1 VVVAQ
6 VFQCKGIGLIMSIEE
21 NVFEIVSRR
30 LKWELNDLS
39 LETDLR
45 KDLNADSID
54 SVEVIFELED
64 LYDIRIEDEVA
75 EELQTI
81 GSIVDVITDM
91 TSK

>member
-1 VVVAQ
+1 
-6 VFQCKGIGLIMSIEE
+6 MSVEE
-21 NVFEIVSRR
+21 NVLEVVSRL
-30 LKWELNDLS
+30 LKYEISDLS
-39 LETDLR
+39 LETNLR

-64 LYDIRIEDEVA
+64 IYEIKIEDEVA

-81 GSIVDVITDM
+81 GSIVDVITEL

>member
-1 VVVAQ
+1 VVVVQ
-6 VFQCKGIGLIMSIEE
+6 VFQCKGNNIMSVEE
-21 NVFEIVSRR
+21 NVLEVVSRLLKFEIS
-30 LKWELNDLS
+30 DLS
-39 LETDLR
+39 LETNLR

-64 LYDIRIEDEVA
+64 LYNITIEDEVA

-81 GSIVDVITDM
+81 GSIVDVITEL

>member
-1 VVVAQ
+1 
-6 VFQCKGIGLIMSIEE
+6 MSVETD
-21 NVFEIVSRR
+21 VFEIVARR
-30 LKWELNDLS
+30 LKWELSDLS

-64 LYDIRIEDEVA
+64 LYNIVIEDEVA
-75 EELQTI
+75 EDLQTI
-81 GSIVDVITDM
+81 GSIIDVITER

>member
-1 VVVAQ
+1 
-6 VFQCKGIGLIMSIEE
+6 MSIEKD
-21 NVFEIVSRR
+21 VFEVVARE
-30 LKWELNDLS
+30 LKFELSDLS

-64 LYDIRIEDEVA
+64 LYNITIEDEVA
-75 EELQTI
+75 EELTTI
-81 GSIVDVITDM
+81 GSIVDVITEL

>member
-1 VVVAQ
+1 
-6 VFQCKGIGLIMSIEE
+6 MSIETD
-21 NVFEIVSRR
+21 VFEIVSRR
-30 LKWELNDLS
+30 LKWELSDLS

-64 LYDIRIEDEVA
+64 LYNIVIEDEVA
-75 EELQTI
+75 EDLQTI
-81 GSIVDVITDM
+81 GSIIDVITER

>member
-1 VVVAQ
+1 
-6 VFQCKGIGLIMSIEE
+6 MSIETD
-21 NVFEIVSRR
+21 VFEIVSRR
-30 LKWELNDLS
+30 LKWELSDLS

-64 LYDIRIEDEVA
+64 LYNIVIEDEVA
-75 EELQTI
+75 EDLQTI
-81 GSIVDVITDM
+81 GSIIDVIAER

>member
-1 VVVAQ
+1 
-6 VFQCKGIGLIMSIEE
+6 MSIAE
-21 NVFEIVSRR
+21 NVFEVVSRQ
-30 LKWELNDLS
+30 LKFELSDLS

-64 LYDIRIEDEVA
+64 IYNITIEDEVA

-81 GSIVDVITDM
+81 GSIVDVITEL

>member
-1 VVVAQ
+1 
-6 VFQCKGIGLIMSIEE
+6 MSIAE
-21 NVFEIVSRR
+21 NVFEVVSRQ
-30 LKWELNDLS
+30 LKFELSDLS

-64 LYDIRIEDEVA
+64 LYNITIEDEVA

-81 GSIVDVITDM
+81 GSIVDVITEL

>member
-1 VVVAQ
+1 
-6 VFQCKGIGLIMSIEE
+6 MSIEE

>member
-1 VVVAQ
+1 
-6 VFQCKGIGLIMSIEE
+6 MSIAE
-21 NVFEIVSRR
+21 NVFEVVSRL
-30 LKWELNDLS
+30 LKYEISDLS
-39 LETDLR
+39 LETNLR

-64 LYDIRIEDEVA
+64 LYNITIEDEVA

-81 GSIVDVITDM
+81 GSIVDVITEL